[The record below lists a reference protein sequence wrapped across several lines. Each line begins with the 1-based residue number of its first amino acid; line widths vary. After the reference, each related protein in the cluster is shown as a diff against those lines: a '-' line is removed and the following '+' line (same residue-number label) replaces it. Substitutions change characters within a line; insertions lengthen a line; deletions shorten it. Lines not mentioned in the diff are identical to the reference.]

1 MSGGG
6 NQKLE
11 AAGKT
16 EARNVSVVRPILISF
31 PLTWRVAMSTL
42 PRKNWREATENLAAG
57 WTRPGRNP
65 QPFEECQYDP
75 YNRNCNSEDF
85 TQMKVRLDDI
95 S

>member
-1 MSGGG
+1 
-6 NQKLE
+6 
-11 AAGKT
+11 
-16 EARNVSVVRPILISF
+16 
-31 PLTWRVAMSTL
+31 MSTL

-65 QPFEECQYDP
+65 QPFEEYQDDP
-75 YNRNCNSEDF
+75 YNRNGNSEDF